1 MRYYHHFVQI
11 IINERPAVS
20 RDRREIFFTKKKFN
34 SKGKPVKSTIT
45 VIITE
50 ERLPFLSWTTVHD
63 LDSHGYPSADFYNQ
77 MNYKNTWS
85 GLQCQA
91 VTALYM

>member
-1 MRYYHHFVQI
+1 MSVRLYLGI
-11 IINERPAVS
+11 GERFS
-20 RDRREIFFTKKKFN
+20 SQRKKFN

-50 ERLPFLSWTTVHD
+50 ERLPFLSWPTVHD

-77 MNYKNTWS
+77 MNYNNTWS
-85 GLQCQA
+85 
-91 VTALYM
+91 